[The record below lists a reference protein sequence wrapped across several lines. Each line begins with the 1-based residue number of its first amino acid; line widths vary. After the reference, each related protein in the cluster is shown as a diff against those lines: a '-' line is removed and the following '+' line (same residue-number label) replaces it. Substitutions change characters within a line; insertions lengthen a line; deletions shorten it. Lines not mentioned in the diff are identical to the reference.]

1 MSATAGQLPNIVS
14 HGPQVS
20 ARRNPGAKGGVSTVE
35 FDDLEFFDF
44 DLHRLE
50 LRLFFLAGKLVGR
63 YAINFFGRKW
73 RWHLLDNASK
83 FAGKVGQLFYRK
95 ARFDSVAHW
104 FAFRVVGVGCKTK
117 PDYSL
122 VALF

>member
-20 ARRNPGAKGGVSTVE
+20 ARRNPGAKAGVSSVE

-44 DLHRLE
+44 DRHRLE
-50 LRLFFLAGKLVGR
+50 WRLFFLAGKLVGR

-73 RWHLLDNASK
+73 RRHLLDHASK
-83 FAGKVGQLFYRK
+83 FAGELAHLLHGE
-95 ARFDSVAHW
+95 ARFAAVAYG
-104 FAFRVVGVGCKTK
+104 FAFRVVGIGCKTK
-117 PDYSL
+117 ADYYL
-122 VALF
+122 IALF